1 MEAAQARNDSHELF
15 KKVRKLAGEKEKIQP
30 AAKNKEGV
38 LKTVPGDVLD
48 CWKKH
53 FSTHLN
59 TEFPRDTNTLR
70 NIHVPEPPPTENQTS
85 PFTIEEVKA
94 AIKALKNNKATGF
107 DNIAAETLKAG
118 GPAMAQILLKI
129 INTAFTQGKTPVEW
143 SKGLITPVHKK
154 GDKLDPANYR
164 AITLLSV
171 PA

>member
-1 MEAAQARNDSHELF
+1 MRRRRYSQQPKT
-15 KKVRKLAGEKEKIQP
+15 KK
-30 AAKNKEGV
+30 GV
-38 LKTVPGDVLD
+38 LKSAPGDVLD
-48 CWKKH
+48 CWKEH

-59 TEFPRDTNTLR
+59 TEFLGDTNTLR
-70 NIHVPEPPPTENQTS
+70 NIPEPPPTENQTT

-107 DNIAAETLKAG
+107 DNIAAETPKAG

-154 GDKLDPANYR
+154 GDKLDPAKLPSHNT
-164 AITLLSV
+164 AIS
-171 PA
+171 AG